1 MKKIVSLSLIGLL
14 SSCFALSIPKQSI
27 YDKRVVNSKFNENDV
42 VQIYAKNGYTTII
55 KLDEDERIFDM
66 ASGFND
72 GWDFKDRRNY
82 IFIKPK
88 AYVSNIATN
97 EMGETVNKTV
107 VIDPSKKEWS
117 TNFVV
122 LTNKR
127 EYVFD
132 LVLANHEVYYKVS
145 FSYPDNEAKAIE
157 QKLAKEELAKEEKF
171 VDKEL
176 NKTTIPR
183 NWDYY
188 MNINKDSENITPNFA
203 YDDGLFT
210 YLGFDSTKTIPS
222 VFKYENEK
230 ESILNTHVKKDGVY
244 DVLVIHKTTKMIVLR
259 SGNKIVGILNGSFG
273 VNPLPVPN
281 NTISNKVDREV
292 IDGNK

>member
-1 MKKIVSLSLIGLL
+1 MLMFKSIVFDILQLNILVKYKLYYYYIISYTVYILLFFRLIYRVIIHIILL
-14 SSCFALSIPKQSI
+14 LH
-27 YDKRVVNSKFNENDV
+27 
-42 VQIYAKNGYTTII
+42 
-55 KLDEDERIFDM
+55 
-66 ASGFND
+66 
-72 GWDFKDRRNY
+72 
-82 IFIKPK
+82 
-88 AYVSNIATN
+88 
-97 EMGETVNKTV
+97 
-107 VIDPSKKEWS
+107 
-117 TNFVV
+117 
-122 LTNKR
+122 
-127 EYVFD
+127 VFD
-132 LVLANHEVYYKVS
+132 LILANHEVYYKVS

-157 QKLAKEELAKEEKF
+157 QKIAKEELAKEERF